1 MEASNFET
9 FLIEIN
15 KLKIENNLTKIIY
28 FENYCENYFLAYSE
42 GLFNLI
48 GKSNFND
55 FKKIQSNIS
64 NISQIKIFPNIFL
77 IFLLLYDS
85 PTIQVI
91 DYKCFDFICELKGHS
106 EEVNYLIKLSNIHI
120 ASISKN
126 DKSIFVWSLENFS
139 LKLKIEKAHRLN
151 LCFLCNIGYLKFIS
165 NGSEGRFKIWSY
177 NEDLSEIPIIIFTS
191 KKYESLITCLELI
204 NNNFCIG
211 FDDGK
216 IKVFNSIT
224 FLEIYEINYI
234 ENILKIISLE
244 NDSNKYLIIVNVK
257 GNTKFINITND
268 NIFQENNE
276 IFLNLEGLL
285 NIFKIKNNT
294 TIGVCQHNNSYNIL
308 ENIVYKF
315 ILI

>member
-1 MEASNFET
+1 MKASKFET
-9 FLIEIN
+9 FLMERN
-15 KLKIENNLTKIIY
+15 KLKIENNFTKIIY
-28 FENYCENYFLAYSE
+28 FENYCENYFLTYSE

-55 FKKIQSNIS
+55 FKKIQSNFS
-64 NISQIKIFPNIFL
+64 NILQIKIFPNIFL
-77 IFLLLYDS
+77 IFLLFYDS
-85 PTIQVI
+85 PNIQII
-91 DYKCFDFICELKGHS
+91 DYKSFDFICELTGHS

-126 DKSIFVWSLENFS
+126 DKSIFIWSLESFS
-139 LKLKIEKAHRLN
+139 LKLKIEKTHRLN
-151 LCFLCNIGYLKFIS
+151 LCFLCNVGYLKFIT

-177 NEDLSEIPIIIFTS
+177 NEELSEIPINIFAS
-191 KKYESLITCLELI
+191 KKYEGLITCLELI

-224 FLEIYEINYI
+224 FLEIYEMNYF

-257 GNTKFINITND
+257 GNIKFINITND

-276 IFLNLEGLL
+276 ILLKLEGLL

-294 TIGVCQHNNSYNIL
+294 TIGVCQYYNSYNII